1 MSQGDSAQQQALA
14 DQHHQHLD
22 ADGLQ
27 LHGASDSQQQQH
39 GSQDVAPP
47 QLDMLSQQLH
57 QVLVADTTRF
67 WSATVG
73 PSAQSIFQV
82 STTAVVLFQGQSAC
96 PCQPQATDRQQ
107 PTLLPAAAVL
117 AAGHDAHA
125 CCLAQHVSTAKL
137 PVCRPPSACA
147 SISLCWPHACIPH
160 VSCRAPWSCRRR
172 QPT

>member
-1 MSQGDSAQQQALA
+1 MSQGDPARQQALA

-27 LHGASDSQQQQH
+27 LHGASYSQQQQQ
-39 GSQDVAPP
+39 GSQDIAPP

-82 STTAVVLFQGQSAC
+82 STTAVLFRQPWGAGQRHLTWLLATMPCMLLDTSIFAQPSSCSAFGHPHAPRP
-96 PCQPQATDRQQ
+96 PC
-107 PTLLPAAAVL
+107 
-117 AAGHDAHA
+117 AGHM
-125 CCLAQHVSTAKL
+125 
-137 PVCRPPSACA
+137 RPAF
-147 SISLCWPHACIPH
+147 
-160 VSCRAPWSCRRR
+160 
-172 QPT
+172 

>member
-27 LHGASDSQQQQH
+27 LHGASYSQQQQQV
-39 GSQDVAPP
+39 SQDVAPP
-47 QLDMLSQQLH
+47 QLDVLSQQLH
-57 QVLVADTTRF
+57 QVLVADTSRF

-82 STTAVVLFQGQSAC
+82 STTAVVLRLGQSTC
-96 PCQPQATDRQQ
+96 RCQPQATDQQ
-107 PTLLPAAAVL
+107 QRAAAGSNV
-117 AAGHDAHA
+117 GCWSRPHA

-137 PVCRPPSACA
+137 PVCRLPSTILHAPQ
-147 SISLCWPHACIPH
+147 SSPCWTHA
-160 VSCRAPWSCRRR
+160 
-172 QPT
+172 